1 MRFIIPLV
9 VFIPFTIFSVFVVAD
24 QGLWALIEAHKAGW
38 GLQVFLDL
46 VISATICLT
55 YIVPEAKQK
64 GINPWPTVV
73 GAVLLGSI
81 SLLAY
86 LLHRAVVERRAATA

>member
-9 VFIPFTIFSVFVVAD
+9 VFIPFTIFTAIVAVD
-24 QGLWALIEAHKAGW
+24 QGFAPVLELLQTGW
-38 GLQVFLDL
+38 GAQVFLDL
-46 VISATICLT
+46 VIAAVISLT